1 MIDDKLVYVTKKG
14 KKYHFNS
21 LCTYLKGRD
30 LFSVTLKKAKLLFK
44 NPCSLCIRLTE
55 KNGTSS
61 NLVITD
67 KEAFISFNN
76 NKITKVKY
84 NIINTNKNN
93 NIVFKNNNI
102 KNHENGN
109 YEDKTNDIKN
119 IPNISFSDNKLIFNN
134 TVVKNKIQEHK
145 YNISEN
151 INYILSRNI
160 NDKSIENI
168 KELKKKLKLK
178 NNFNKY
184 YNQNKINLSTKDIKL
199 VYYTNQ
205 TAIIMFLRNFFSFH
219 DYKDKNISILCEHK
233 DININGSNYKNND
246 IYKGNFKFKLEI
258 IPLKELIKP
267 IKISVGFEIEYIDN
281 TDINVIHEEDINL
294 IDNCVNKKI
303 GSLYETLV
311 VMRSF
316 NIYKKT
322 NKMHVLINISNG
334 KLFVV
339 GDDDL
344 EKINNKT
351 FVDKSNS
358 EILYLRT
365 FYRIS
370 LNQIKDVK
378 PIFKFDK
385 NDLLLAEININGKY
399 IDNNILNNI
408 I

>member
-1 MIDDKLVYVTKKG
+1 
-14 KKYHFNS
+14 
-21 LCTYLKGRD
+21 
-30 LFSVTLKKAKLLFK
+30 
-44 NPCSLCIRLTE
+44 
-55 KNGTSS
+55 
-61 NLVITD
+61 
-67 KEAFISFNN
+67 
-76 NKITKVKY
+76 
-84 NIINTNKNN
+84 
-93 NIVFKNNNI
+93 
-102 KNHENGN
+102 
-109 YEDKTNDIKN
+109 
-119 IPNISFSDNKLIFNN
+119 
-134 TVVKNKIQEHK
+134 
-145 YNISEN
+145 
-151 INYILSRNI
+151 
-160 NDKSIENI
+160 
-168 KELKKKLKLK
+168 
-178 NNFNKY
+178 
-184 YNQNKINLSTKDIKL
+184 
-199 VYYTNQ
+199 
-205 TAIIMFLRNFFSFH
+205 MFLRNFFSFH

-258 IPLKELIKP
+258 IPLKELRKP

-294 IDNCVNKKI
+294 IDYFVSKKI

-322 NKMHVLINISNG
+322 NKMHVLINISHG
-334 KLFVV
+334 KLFIV
-339 GDDDL
+339 GDDEL

-385 NDLLLAEININGKY
+385 NDLLLAEININGKN